1 MARRDRTTGLP
12 RPRARSEARAK
23 PRFAMAERQQSLA
36 LWLAGG
42 LLLVVLA
49 GLLGYRWYDNNFL
62 RPDKT
67 VLSVN
72 EEKFSL
78 RYYSD
83 RLFLAAS
90 QASGTG
96 TNFSILQQA
105 LLTDLEDEAIGTILA
120 KEKGITVSDEEIS
133 AEIASQLGV
142 PAGGAGSSFDTL
154 YRQRLRA
161 VNMSDGAYRRYIEA
175 VVYLNKLRDSFSAEI
190 GDSGD
195 LVTTRVVV
203 SPTKEAADAVAA
215 RIRAG
220 EDLGTLAQ
228 TESNDAASRQKDGLM
243 EPEPFRLLPEPIR
256 TAIEGKEAGTEVFGP
271 IEVSAGNFWTFRIQA
286 RDPAGDLSETQKGQL
301 ADLALEDAL
310 AAKRSEV
317 EISRN
322 MSSDDFEW
330 ANEHAD
336 D

>member
-12 RPRARSEARAK
+12 RPRPRRDTRAQSK
-23 PRFAMAERQQSLA
+23 FAFAEQHQFLL

-67 VLSVN
+67 ILAVN
-72 EEKFSL
+72 DEKFSL

-90 QASGTG
+90 QAAGTEA
-96 TNFSILQQA
+96 NFSILQQA

-120 KEKGITVSDEEIS
+120 REKGITVSDEEIT

-154 YRQRLRA
+154 YRQRLRS

-175 VVYLNKLRDSFSAEI
+175 VVYLNKLRDSYAAEV
-190 GDSGD
+190 GDKGE
-195 LVTTRVVV
+195 LVTLRTVV

-215 RIRAG
+215 RIKAG
-220 EDLGTLAQ
+220 EDLGTVAQ
-228 TESNDAASRQKDGLM
+228 TESNDVASRQKDGLM
-243 EPEPFRLLPEPIR
+243 EPEPVRLLPEAIR
-256 TAIEGKEAGTEVFGP
+256 TAIEGKSEGTEVIGP
-271 IEVSAGNFWTFRIQA
+271 VEVTPGNFWVFRIQA
-286 RDPAGDLSETQKGQL
+286 RQPEGELSETQKGQL
-301 ADLALEDAL
+301 ADLQLEDAL
-310 AAKRSEV
+310 AEKRGQV
-317 EISRN
+317 KISRK
-322 MSSDDFEW
+322 MSSDDFQW
-330 ANEHAD
+330 ANDHAAD
-336 D
+336 

>member
-12 RPRARSEARAK
+12 RPRPRSQARAK
-23 PRFAMAERQQSLA
+23 SRFALADQQQFML
-36 LWLAGG
+36 LWVGGG
-42 LLLVVLA
+42 LLLVILV

-67 VLSVN
+67 ILSVN
-72 EEKFSL
+72 DENFSL

-90 QASGTG
+90 QAQGGG

-120 KEKGITVSDEEIS
+120 REKGITVSEEDIT

-154 YRQRLRA
+154 YRQRLRS
-161 VNMSDGAYRRYIEA
+161 VNMSDDAYRRYIEA
-175 VVYLNKLRDSFSAEI
+175 VVFLNRLKDSFTGEI
-190 GDSGD
+190 GDTGE
-195 LVTTRVVV
+195 LVTIRTIV
-203 SPTKEAADAVAA
+203 SPTLEAANAVAA
-215 RIRAG
+215 RVKAG

-228 TESNDAASRQKDGLM
+228 TESNDVTSRQKDGLM
-243 EPEPFRLLPEPIR
+243 EPEPARLLPEPIR
-256 TAIEGKEAGTEVFGP
+256 TAIEGKDAGSEVLGP
-271 IEVSAGNFWTFRIQA
+271 VQVEPGNFWVFRIQT
-286 RDPAGDLSETQKGQL
+286 RQPDGDLTETQKGQL

-310 AAKRSEV
+310 AAKRAQV
-317 EISRN
+317 DIDRN
-322 MSSDDFEW
+322 ISSDDFQW
-330 ANEHAD
+330 ANENASN
-336 D
+336 

>member
-1 MARRDRTTGLP
+1 MARRERTTGLP
-12 RPRARSEARAK
+12 RPRPRREVRTRSK
-23 PRFAMAERQQSLA
+23 FALADQQQFLL
-36 LWLAGG
+36 LWVGGG
-42 LLLVVLA
+42 LLLVILA

-67 VLSVN
+67 VLAVN

-120 KEKGITVSDEEIS
+120 REKGITASEEEIT

-154 YRQRLRA
+154 YRQRLRS

-175 VVYLNKLRDSFSAEI
+175 VVYLNKLRDSYTGEI
-190 GDSGD
+190 GGTGE
-195 LVTTRVVV
+195 LVTLRAIV
-203 SPTKEAADAVAA
+203 SPTLEAANAAAA
-215 RIRAG
+215 RVKGG
-220 EDLGTLAQ
+220 EDLGTVAQ
-228 TESNDAASRQKDGLM
+228 TESNDATSRQKDGLM
-243 EPEPFRLLPEPIR
+243 EPEPVRLLPDALR
-256 TAIEGKEAGTEVFGP
+256 TAIEGKQAGDELLGP
-271 IEVSAGNFWTFRIQA
+271 IQVSAGNFWVFRIQTRQA
-286 RDPAGDLSETQKGQL
+286 DGELTETQKGQL
-301 ADLALEDAL
+301 SDLALEDAL
-310 AAKRSEV
+310 AEKRQQV
-317 EISRN
+317 EIDRN
-322 MSSDDFEW
+322 MSSDDFQW
-330 ANEHAD
+330 ANDHAD

>member
-12 RPRARSEARAK
+12 RPRPRRDTRAQSK
-23 PRFAMAERQQSLA
+23 FAFAEQHQSLL
-36 LWLAGG
+36 LWVAGG
-42 LLLVVLA
+42 LLLVVLV

-67 VLSVN
+67 ILAVN

-90 QASGTG
+90 QASGTQA
-96 TNFSILQQA
+96 NFSILQQA

-120 KEKGITVSDEEIS
+120 RERGITVTDEDIT

-142 PAGGAGSSFDTL
+142 AVGGAGSSFDTL
-154 YRQRLRA
+154 YRQRLRS

-175 VVYLNKLRDSFSAEI
+175 VVYLNKLRDSYASEI
-190 GDSGD
+190 GDKGE
-195 LVTTRVVV
+195 LVTLRAVV

-215 RIRAG
+215 RIKGG
-220 EDLGTLAQ
+220 EDLGTVAQ
-228 TESNDAASRQKDGLM
+228 NESNDVTSRQKDGLM
-243 EPEPFRLLPEPIR
+243 EPEPVRLLPEAIR
-256 TAIEGKEAGTEVFGP
+256 TAIEGKSEGSEVLGP
-271 IEVSAGNFWTFRIQA
+271 VEVTPGNFWVFRIQA
-286 RDPAGDLSETQKGQL
+286 RQPQGDLSETQKGQL
-301 ADLALEDAL
+301 ADLQLEDAL
-310 AAKRSEV
+310 AEKRGQV
-317 EISRN
+317 DIDRN
-322 MSSDDFEW
+322 MSSDDFQW
-330 ANEHAD
+330 ANDHAD